1 MQITQKPIRQA
12 IDDLLIYIYPKVQQY
27 LVSISSNSD
36 SYAAHENEAFI
47 EFKNEVF
54 SIFNYDVKLVFPA
67 ILSVVQP
74 TKNFKNFDILAM
86 LNLLQKK
93 EERIA
98 KTFLEFKKS
107 LSPEN
112 QGKREKDFMAYFQQE
127 FMPLHKKLEQD
138 VKHWVQEKVRS

>member
-36 SYAAHENEAFI
+36 SYAAHENETFI

-67 ILSVVQP
+67 ILSVIQP

-112 QGKREKDFMAYFQQE
+112 QGQREKDFMAYFQQE